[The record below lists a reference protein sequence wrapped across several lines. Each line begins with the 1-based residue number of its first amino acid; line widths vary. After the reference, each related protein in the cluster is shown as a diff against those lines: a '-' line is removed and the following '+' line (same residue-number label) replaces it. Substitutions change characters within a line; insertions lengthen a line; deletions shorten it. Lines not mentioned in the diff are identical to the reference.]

1 MNYYFEPVVV
11 EILEEDFAPGK
22 NTKAFLFS
30 MREGKDFR
38 LKYPLELEPSS
49 RF

>member
-1 MNYYFEPVVV
+1 VVV
-11 EILEEDFAPGK
+11 EILEEEFALGK
-22 NTKAFLFS
+22 NIKAYLFS
-30 MREGKDFR
+30 MLEGKDFR